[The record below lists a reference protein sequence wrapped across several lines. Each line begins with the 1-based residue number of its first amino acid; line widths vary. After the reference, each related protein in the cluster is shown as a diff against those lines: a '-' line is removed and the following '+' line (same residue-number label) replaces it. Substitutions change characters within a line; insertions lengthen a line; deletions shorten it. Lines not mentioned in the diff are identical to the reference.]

1 MNGFIHCPL
10 NKSRVAQKVT
20 TFSFSVGSRPP
31 HIQYF
36 VRFLPS
42 SSSFP
47 LFHFL
52 PPASSFLGIER
63 GGYRSIRKTCFKQVI
78 CILGFSYYTCT
89 RAFEFDLGKSGST
102 VIQKPNLTPI
112 LPSFLPSFFPAL
124 IWQSALYAFLT
135 ITERA
140 REAAAAGEAISAPR
154 SLGRWLAP
162 PDCQTAQPA
171 SPDKVVV

>member
-112 LPSFLPSFFPAL
+112 LPSFLPSFVLSCANL
-124 IWQSALYAFLT
+124 
-135 ITERA
+135 
-140 REAAAAGEAISAPR
+140 AISAVRVSHNYRASEGGGGGGRGNKRASLAR
-154 SLGRWLAP
+154 SLAR
-162 PDCQTAQPA
+162 TT
-171 SPDKVVV
+171 